1 MRATRWRPPNSS
13 TSSWSGVTPSD
24 YLWRGPQGRARPS
37 LQWPTAMASND
48 TTKLDVTTRDQ
59 HGSRAMRRLR
69 RTGRVPGIIYG
80 AEGEP
85 IPFEV
90 DARILRNPL
99 AHSHAVIEVT
109 FDGGTAEPVVV
120 KDLQR
125 HPVRGEILH
134 ADLLRIRMD
143 QTIQTT
149 VTLEVVG
156 ADQAPGVSEGG
167 VLSQE
172 TRELN
177 VEALPGD
184 LPDSITVDVSG
195 MQLNDTLGLDAVT
208 PPSGV
213 TLIDDPET
221 TVIATITAP
230 TAEPVEEDIETET
243 ERVGEGVT
251 QDDTVDEAQA
261 AGDTGDE
268 AANAVE

>member
-1 MRATRWRPPNSS
+1 
-13 TSSWSGVTPSD
+13 
-24 YLWRGPQGRARPS
+24 
-37 LQWPTAMASND
+37 MASND
-48 TTKLDVTTRDQ
+48 TTKLDVAARTE

-69 RTGRVPGIIYG
+69 RSGRVPGIIYG
-80 AEGEP
+80 GDGEP
-85 IPFEV
+85 IPFDV
-90 DARILRNPL
+90 DARILRNTL
-99 AHSHAVIEVT
+99 AHSHAVIELA
-109 FDGGTAEPVVV
+109 FDGGQAEPVVV

-134 ADLLRIRMD
+134 ADFLRIRMD
-143 QTIQTT
+143 ETIQTT
-149 VTLEVVG
+149 VTLEITG
-156 ADQAPGVSEGG
+156 ADEALGVREGG

-195 MQLNDTLGLDAVT
+195 MQVNETVGLDAVT

-213 TLIDDPET
+213 TLLDDPET

-230 TAEPVEEDIETET
+230 SAEPVGDEIETET

-251 QDDTVDEAQA
+251 QDDTIEEAQA
-261 AGDTGDE
+261 AGDTGEE
-268 AANAVE
+268 AS

>member
-1 MRATRWRPPNSS
+1 
-13 TSSWSGVTPSD
+13 
-24 YLWRGPQGRARPS
+24 
-37 LQWPTAMASND
+37 MASND
-48 TTKLDVTTRDQ
+48 TTKLDFAARTE

-69 RTGRVPGIIYG
+69 RSGRVPGIIYG
-80 AEGEP
+80 GEGEP
-85 IPFEV
+85 VAFDV
-90 DARILRNPL
+90 DARILRNTL
-99 AHSHAVIEVT
+99 AHAHAVLEVPL
-109 FDGGTAEPVVV
+109 DGGSAEPVVV

-143 QTIQTT
+143 EAIQTT
-149 VTLEVVG
+149 VTLELTG
-156 ADQAPGVSEGG
+156 ADEAPGVSEGG

-172 TRELN
+172 TRELT

-208 PPSGV
+208 PPRGV
-213 TLIDDPET
+213 TLLDDPET
-221 TVIATITAP
+221 TVIATITPP
-230 TAEPVEEDIETET
+230 TAEPTEDEIETET

-251 QDDTVDEAQA
+251 QDDTVEEAQA

-268 AANAVE
+268 ASNAVE

>member
-1 MRATRWRPPNSS
+1 MA
-13 TSSWSGVTPSD
+13 GSD
-24 YLWRGPQGRARPS
+24 HTQ
-37 LQWPTAMASND
+37 
-48 TTKLDVTTRDQ
+48 LDVVTRTD

-69 RTGRVPGIIYG
+69 RAGRVPGVIYG
-80 AEGEP
+80 GEGEP
-85 IPFEV
+85 GAFEV
-90 DARILRNPL
+90 DARILRNTL
-99 AHSHAVIEVT
+99 AHAHAVVEVSL
-109 FDGGTAEPVVV
+109 DGGKAEPVVV

-134 ADLLRIRMD
+134 ADFLRIRMD
-143 QTIQTT
+143 ETIQTT
-149 VTLEVVG
+149 VTLEITG
-156 ADQAPGVSEGG
+156 ADEALGVREGG

-195 MQLNDTLGLDAVT
+195 MQVNETVGLDAVT

-230 TAEPVEEDIETET
+230 PAEPVEEDIETET